1 MLNKLRRGAEKYSSL
16 KEYVQVLFD
25 MFASGGGQFMSF
37 GELMN
42 CLKTFNFNLQYI
54 EKLALMKKMDEN
66 GDN

>member
-1 MLNKLRRGAEKYSSL
+1 M
-16 KEYVQVLFD
+16 LFD